1 MINVLVVDDDKLVRK
16 GIISVLPWQ
25 QFDMQVV
32 GEANNGEKAL
42 ELLAAHDVD
51 LLLTDLAMPVMSGI
65 ELMRLARERFPE
77 LHIVVLTLHQ
87 DFAYIQEA
95 LRLGAID
102 YIAKVEL
109 EKDQMEEVL
118 ARIAARIRERTKEN
132 PVQRTLHHATELK
145 QGYAVICLDEASYS
159 DWGRNLKLP
168 AYVEVVEVDRSGCLI
183 FFEADDDSDLLQEL
197 TGKVNELPNSVLVK
211 LSDLEGLT
219 LNDIRRWMRDYMER
233 ELFYDFQPDD
243 KFISVC
249 IHREYHAPFEP
260 AEEKIGPLKD
270 FLMSAEWLYNDL
282 LFIRLVRE
290 LKWLRM
296 PQTRLFGLLYAFV
309 NEWNNI
315 FTQTMLGEIK
325 LIQPIYSWFQIE
337 RWMKEDVRGMA
348 RLSAE
353 KAQYSEE
360 IIHCILR
367 AEKLMHAEME
377 RQLTAAEVAARMNM
391 SRSYF
396 SQCFKDIIGIT
407 FNEYIRKIRMDK
419 AKQYLLSTN
428 KTIQWIAENIGY
440 MDEKYF
446 SRTFRLQTGIL
457 PSEYRLRKRTEQS

>member
-16 GIISVLPWQ
+16 GIISVLPWR

-42 ELLAAHDVD
+42 ELLEAHAVD

-65 ELMRLARERFPE
+65 ELMRIARERFPE

-118 ARIAARIRERTKEN
+118 GRIAARIREKTKDSPVRPN
-132 PVQRTLHHATELK
+132 PHNAAAWN
-145 QGYAVICLDEASYS
+145 QGYAVICLDSVSYGE
-159 DWGRNLKLP
+159 WGADLRLP
-168 AYVEVVEVDRSGCLI
+168 ADVQVMEVDRSSWL
-183 FFEADDDSDLLQEL
+183 FFSETDHDRSLVQEL
-197 TGKVNELPNSVLVK
+197 SNKVDSLSHGALVEI
-211 LSDLEGLT
+211 SDINGFT
-219 LNDIRRWMRDYMER
+219 RDDIRRWMRDFTER
-233 ELFYDFQPDD
+233 ELFYDFQPDN

-249 IHREYHAPFEP
+249 MHRDYREQREP
-260 AEEKIGPLKD
+260 AEENMNPIKD
-270 FLMSAEWLYNDL
+270 LWMSAEWLYSDA
-282 LFIRLVRE
+282 LFARLIRE

-296 PQTRLFGLLYAFV
+296 PQTRLIGLLYAFV
-309 NEWNNI
+309 GEWNSI
-315 FTQTMLGEIK
+315 FSQTTLGEIK
-325 LIQPIYSWFQIE
+325 LIQPIHSWFQIE
-337 RWMKEDVRGMA
+337 RWMKEDLRGMA
-348 RLSAE
+348 RRSAE
-353 KAQYSEE
+353 KANYSEE
-360 IIHCILR
+360 IIRCILQ
-367 AEKLMHAEME
+367 AEKLMRAELE
-377 RQLTAAEVAARMNM
+377 RQLTAAEVAAKMNM

-396 SQCFKDIIGIT
+396 SQCFKDIIGMT
-407 FNEYIRKIRMDK
+407 FNEYFRNIRMDK

-428 KTIQWIAENIGY
+428 KTIQWIAEHIGY

-446 SRTFRLQTGIL
+446 SRTFRAQTGML
-457 PSEYRLRKRTEQS
+457 PSEYRSLKRANP